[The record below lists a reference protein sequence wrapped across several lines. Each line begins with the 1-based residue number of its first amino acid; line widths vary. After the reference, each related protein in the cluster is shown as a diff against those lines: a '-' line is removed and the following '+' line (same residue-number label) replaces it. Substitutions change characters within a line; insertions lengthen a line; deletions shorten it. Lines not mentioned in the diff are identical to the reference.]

1 VRPNRCSRPQR
12 IEACDNPSRLIQIKV
27 LRVTMRTDVVQFGI
41 APISGEDWPLTG
53 SPNPAATAHLPFF
66 VTAPGE
72 TDVLFNVTVV
82 FVVAIVVL
90 AGVIFLTIHSLPERM
105 AHKSKKIQLDIVAV
119 LCLLALFTHEHA
131 FWFAAL
137 LLAFLDIPDF
147 LTPFTRIAASV
158 ETIAGQ
164 EGEVDSADQSGAEAP
179 EDAIAHQHRQ
189 DSKGPV
195 HA

>member
-1 VRPNRCSRPQR
+1 V
-12 IEACDNPSRLIQIKV
+12 
-27 LRVTMRTDVVQFGI
+27 RTDAIRLGI
-41 APISGEDWPLTG
+41 IRRRERRSALTG

-66 VTAPGE
+66 ITAPGE

-82 FVVAIVVL
+82 LVVAIVVL

-147 LTPFTRIAASV
+147 LSPLTRIATSA

-164 EGEVDSADQSGAEAP
+164 EGNGGSTDQSGSKAR
-179 EDAIAHQHRQ
+179 EDVIAHLPRQ
-189 DSKGPV
+189 DSKGSV